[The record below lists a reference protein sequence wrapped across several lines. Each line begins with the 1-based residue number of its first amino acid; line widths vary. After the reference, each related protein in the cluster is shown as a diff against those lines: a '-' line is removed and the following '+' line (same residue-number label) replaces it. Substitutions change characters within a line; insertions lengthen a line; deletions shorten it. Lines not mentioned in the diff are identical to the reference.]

1 MPSATE
7 SPEVEV
13 KSTSFAGVEGSL
25 FSSAR
30 KRSVVLSLLLLL
42 LTLAVYN
49 PVVHNGF
56 VNIDDNGY
64 VTDNA
69 HVHDGL
75 TWGTV
80 KWAFTTFDCE
90 NWHPLTWLSH
100 ALDWQLF
107 GKNAAGHHYT
117 SVLLHAVNAIL
128 LFLLLQSAT
137 GFTWR
142 SLIVAV
148 LFALH
153 PVDVESVAWA
163 SERKNVLSM
172 TFFLLTMLAYGWYAK
187 RPAVRR
193 YSLVA
198 LMFACGLMAKPQVIT
213 LPFVLLLW
221 DYWPLHRF
229 RFKGFGFGA
238 SDLSSP
244 YAVRPLPWLILEKI
258 PLLLLSAGDA
268 LLTMRAQHNAVRGG
282 QAGYSLVVR
291 LGNAALSYAR
301 YVGHAFWPV
310 HLSPAYAHPGA
321 TISWSQ
327 VAVACVF
334 LLLVSVLVL
343 ASRKRY
349 LLVGWLWFLG
359 ILVPMIGIV
368 QVGDQAMADRYAYI
382 PYIGLFWMVTWS
394 VAEASR
400 DWKISSRWLAAPLCA
415 VLVASAFLTQRQIT
429 YWHDGETLWRYAL
442 RVTDKNFM
450 AHCYLAAVLTKEGRH
465 EEAMVEYVAADRLH
479 RYPLDQIVLFADYE
493 LRHEHTAEAMADAQR
508 VLDGTNELQPREM
521 AYRDLGIGNTKLGK
535 AAEARADFQNA
546 LKLDP
551 NDPFVLMG
559 LGLLD
564 YRDGDFASAADYF
577 SRAVKSEPS
586 DFEYLLLA
594 TALEKSGRQAEASA
608 AYAQAQ
614 RMSQDFN
621 HALQKANYFLSN

>member
-1 MPSATE
+1 MPSAIE
-7 SPEVEV
+7 SPAVVERTV
-13 KSTSFAGVEGSL
+13 KFAGVEASL

-42 LTLAVYN
+42 VTLAVYN
-49 PVVHNGF
+49 PIVHNAF

-64 VTDNA
+64 VTDNHRIQA
-69 HVHDGL
+69 GL

-90 NWHPLTWLSH
+90 NWHPITWLSH
-100 ALDWQLF
+100 ALDWQLY
-107 GKNAAGHHYT
+107 GKNPVGHHYT
-117 SVLLHAVNAIL
+117 SVLLHAANAIL

-142 SLIVAV
+142 SLAVAA

-172 TFFLLTMLAYGWYAK
+172 TFFLLAMLAYGWYAK

-193 YSLVA
+193 YGVVA
-198 LMFACGLMAKPQVIT
+198 LLFACGLMAKPQVIT
-213 LPFVLLLW
+213 LPCVLLLW
-221 DYWPLHRF
+221 DYWPLR
-229 RFKGFGFGA
+229 RFGA
-238 SDLSSP
+238 DSESDGPSQYPPQYPRQSFG
-244 YAVRPLPWLILEKI
+244 WLVLEKI
-258 PLLLLSAGDA
+258 PLLMLSAGDA
-268 LLTMRAQHNAVRGG
+268 LLTMRAQKHAVRSAE
-282 QAGYSLVVR
+282 AGYSLAVR
-291 LGNAALSYAR
+291 LGNAVVSYVR
-301 YVGHAFWPV
+301 YIGHAFWPV

-321 TISWSQ
+321 NISWSQ
-327 VAVACVF
+327 VVASCAF
-334 LLLVSVLVL
+334 LALVTILIL

-394 VAEASR
+394 LAEASR
-400 DWKISSRWLAAPLCA
+400 DWQISRRWLAAPLCA
-415 VLVASAFLTQRQIT
+415 VLIVSAFLTQRQVT

-465 EEAMVEYVAADRLH
+465 EEAMVEYVAADSLH

-493 LRHEHTAEAMADAQR
+493 LRHEHTADAMKDAQR
-508 VLDGTNELQPREM
+508 VLDGAQDSFSREM

-535 AAEARADFQNA
+535 TAEAKASFENA
-546 LKLDP
+546 LQIDP
-551 NDPFVLMG
+551 KDPFALMG
-559 LGLLD
+559 MGLLA
-564 YRDGDFASAADYF
+564 YRYGDFGPAADYF
-577 SRAVKSEPS
+577 ARAIKSEPS

-594 TALEKSGRQAEASA
+594 TALEKNGRLAEAGA
-608 AYAQAQ
+608 AYSEAQ
-614 RMSQDFN
+614 RISPDWNLAQ
-621 HALQKANYFLSN
+621 QKANYFLAN

>member
-1 MPSATE
+1 MASATE
-7 SPEVEV
+7 SPDVEV
-13 KSTSFAGVEGSL
+13 KSTSFADLEGSL

-64 VTDNA
+64 VTDNQ
-69 HVHDGL
+69 HVHNGL
-75 TWGTV
+75 SWGTV

-100 ALDWQLF
+100 ALDWELF

-117 SVLLHAVNAIL
+117 SVLLHAINAIL

-172 TFFLLTMLAYGWYAK
+172 TFFLLTMLAYGWYAQ
-187 RPAVRR
+187 RPAIRR

-213 LPFVLLLW
+213 LPCVLLLW

-229 RFKGFGFGA
+229 GFGA
-238 SDLSSP
+238 DSESSSRFP
-244 YAVRPLPWLILEKI
+244 ARSLWWLTLEKM

-268 LLTMRAQHNAVRGG
+268 LLTMQAQKHAVRGA
-282 QAGYSLVVR
+282 QAGYSVAVR
-291 LGNAALSYAR
+291 FGNAALSYAR

-327 VAVACVF
+327 VVVACGF

-343 ASRKRY
+343 ASHKRY

-394 VAEASR
+394 LAEASR

-415 VLVASAFLTQRQIT
+415 VLIGSAFLTQRQIG

-450 AHCYLAAVLTKEGRH
+450 AHCYLAAVLTKEERH
-465 EEAMVEYVAADRLH
+465 EEAMVEYVAADQLH

-493 LRHEHTAEAMADAQR
+493 LRHEHTSEAMKDAQR
-508 VLDGTNELQPREM
+508 VLDGTDDRQSREM

-535 AAEARADFQNA
+535 TAEARTNFQNA
-546 LKLDP
+546 LQIDP

-559 LGLLD
+559 MGLLD
-564 YRDGDFASAADYF
+564 YRYGDFASAADYF

-614 RMSQDFN
+614 RMSQDFD